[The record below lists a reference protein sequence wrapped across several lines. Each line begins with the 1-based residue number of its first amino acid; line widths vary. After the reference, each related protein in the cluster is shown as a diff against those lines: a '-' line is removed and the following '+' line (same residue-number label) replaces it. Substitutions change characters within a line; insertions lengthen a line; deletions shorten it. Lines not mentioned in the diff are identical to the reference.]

1 MSIPNPYA
9 PHPNGHWQPHP
20 QQQPY
25 QPYPQQHPQQLYQTY
40 QPHPQQYFQP
50 PHMHSN
56 KSQNGLIIGI
66 VLAITVII
74 ALFGVLFVSLTGSS
88 NTTVANPKKVEA
100 AFAGGTLRS
109 CDLGLSFFTD
119 AGWKDVTNA
128 GDEGCF
134 GYYDIEEGEIKQSIL
149 IVNQDQNIIMMEPAP
164 EGITGWKQSIDYTPE
179 DARCVM
185 ESDTPEL
192 SDVHLIVKATCETL
206 YPMAVQLNNL
216 VAQYRNGKGD
226 LTYMDPAPKKQPIAG
241 GAYAQMIG
249 DAAPVG
255 TKQEIDPFGTEGAT
269 LTIDDVRMT
278 RGQKLLTALCVDAT
292 FNPGKFT
299 DSSNSFELPNLF
311 IIKPSGETQFIPH
324 TRQYKQFREYEDI
337 HLSQCIDFP
346 NMYRYADMLIG
357 ATTSKNEKGTFSKAW
372 AFRVEGADGDRVA
385 LQSPP
390 NPRREAGCP
399 SRLCEHS

>member
-1 MSIPNPYA
+1 MNNPNPYA
-9 PHPNGHWQPHP
+9 PHPNGYRQSHP
-20 QQQPY
+20 QQPY
-25 QPYPQQHPQQLYQTY
+25 QPYPQQQPLQPYQTY

-50 PHMHSN
+50 PHGHPN

-119 AGWKDVTNA
+119 AGWKDLTHA
-128 GDEGCF
+128 GNQACF
-134 GYYDIEEGEIKQSIL
+134 GYYDIEEGEIKQSIMIGKL
-149 IVNQDQNIIMMEPAP
+149 DQYIITMEPAP
-164 EGITGWKQSIDYTPE
+164 EDITGWQQSIDYTPE
-179 DARCVM
+179 EAICVM

-192 SDVHLIVKATCETL
+192 TDVQLVVTATCETL

-241 GAYAQMIG
+241 GAYPQMIG

-255 TKQEIDPFGTEGAT
+255 SKQEIDPFGTEGAT
-269 LTIDDVRMT
+269 LTIDDVQMA
-278 RGQKLLTALCVDAT
+278 RGQKVETALCVHAT

-311 IIKPSGETQFIPH
+311 VIMPSGKIMHIPH
-324 TRQYKQFREYEDI
+324 KRQYKQFNEYEDI

-346 NMYRYADMLIG
+346 TMYRYADMLIG
-357 ATTSKNEKGTFSKAW
+357 ATTSKTEKGTFSKAW
-372 AFRVEGADGDRVA
+372 SFRVEGESGNKVA

>member
-1 MSIPNPYA
+1 
-9 PHPNGHWQPHP
+9 
-20 QQQPY
+20 
-25 QPYPQQHPQQLYQTY
+25 
-40 QPHPQQYFQP
+40 
-50 PHMHSN
+50 MHSN

-192 SDVHLIVKATCETL
+192 SDAHLIVKATCETL

-226 LTYMDPAPKKQPIAG
+226 LSYTDPAPKTESVAG
-241 GAYAQMIG
+241 GAYVDLIG
-249 DAAPVG
+249 DAAPLG
-255 TKQEIDPFGTEGAT
+255 TKQEIDSHGLIGAT
-269 LTIDDVRMT
+269 LTINEVNVTPDGKTTYSV
-278 RGQKLLTALCVDAT
+278 CVDGTYNTGEFTEDTLRFDFPGLALIMPT
-292 FNPGKFT
+292 GAVVPINFDVEKKEFN
-299 DSSNSFELPNLF
+299 E
-311 IIKPSGETQFIPH
+311 H
-324 TRQYKQFREYEDI
+324 EDI
-337 HLSQCIDFP
+337 PINHCIKTPAQF
-346 NMYRYADMLIG
+346 NNANLLIG
-357 ATTSKNEKGTFSKAW
+357 AATRYNEEGSFSKAW
-372 AFRVEGADGDRVA
+372 SFRLESE
-385 LQSPP
+385 L
-390 NPRREAGCP
+390 EA
-399 SRLCEHS
+399 E